1 MNQHQYKSYK
11 TPLSQPRAIIYLDE
25 AFRTQHF
32 WHDWVVTRT
41 LMELEAKRYKRDNK
55 CLLHEARVRVWAEF
69 TIADKERDET
79 IYGIA
84 KNCQKALRRIDI
96 PVYFCHITIA
106 KSILS
111 GMNKTKAV
119 KEFKEWLMADPM
131 NGVIYEMKLNPDFTV
146 SIIEDVSTPKKVRRR
161 IILKR
166 SPPKKKQ

>member
-1 MNQHQYKSYK
+1 MNQHQYKPYK

-25 AFRTQHF
+25 AFRTQQF

-41 LMELEAKRYKRDNK
+41 LMEIEAKRYKREHQCSLRD
-55 CLLHEARVRVWAEF
+55 ARVRVWAEF

-131 NGVIYEMKLNPDFTV
+131 NGVIYEMKLNLDFTV
-146 SIIEDVSTPKKVRRR
+146 SIIEDTPTPKKVKRSPKRKSTPKKGE
-161 IILKR
+161 
-166 SPPKKKQ
+166 

>member
-41 LMELEAKRYKRDNK
+41 LMEIEAKRYKREHQCSLRD
-55 CLLHEARVRVWAEF
+55 ARVRVWAEF

-131 NGVIYEMKLNPDFTV
+131 NGVIYEMKLNLDFTV
-146 SIIEDVSTPKKVRRR
+146 SIIEDAPTPKKVKRR
-161 IILKR
+161 LKR
-166 SPPKKKQ
+166 RSTPKRGE